1 MPAESDTS
9 EMNAMYGKVMRSR
22 ETVSANGFSGSR
34 EKPGAEHPRDEEV
47 AHVAEHAAH
56 HRQAAYGGENAEQVH
71 ATIPPLFRTQN
82 RSMANI
88 KSAQKRARQ
97 AVQRR
102 EHNMSLRTEVRS
114 AIKNV
119 KKAVAAGNKDDAAKV
134 LRESQRV
141 IDRIVAKGVLHRNA
155 GDRHKSRLAHAIK
168 ALK

>member
-1 MPAESDTS
+1 
-9 EMNAMYGKVMRSR
+9 
-22 ETVSANGFSGSR
+22 
-34 EKPGAEHPRDEEV
+34 
-47 AHVAEHAAH
+47 
-56 HRQAAYGGENAEQVH
+56 
-71 ATIPPLFRTQN
+71 
-82 RSMANI
+82 MANI

-102 EHNMSLRTEVRS
+102 EHNMRLRTEVRS